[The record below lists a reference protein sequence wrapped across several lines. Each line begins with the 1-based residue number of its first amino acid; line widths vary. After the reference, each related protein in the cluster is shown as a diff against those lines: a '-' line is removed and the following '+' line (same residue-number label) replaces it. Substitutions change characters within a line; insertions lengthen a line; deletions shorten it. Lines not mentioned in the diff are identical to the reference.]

1 MSRSPKDKPAE
12 EVSAPT
18 VTRSRR
24 EGRTK
29 LWPADRPRY
38 VMSLSEASNP
48 YKGQSGETGQSVT
61 STINRRKKNSYPSV
75 LRRFTHESNKNRC
88 KNIRPLC
95 DVTENAFNNMYDIN
109 DKYDNINDVNKYY
122 YIKR

>member
-1 MSRSPKDKPAE
+1 MSPKDKPTE
-12 EVSAPT
+12 EVSVTT
-18 VTRSRR
+18 VIRSRR

-61 STINRRKKNSYPSV
+61 STINRRKKDSYPSV
-75 LRRFTHESNKNRC
+75 PRRPTHMNRM
-88 KNIRPLC
+88 KVDMRISVPSE
-95 DVTENAFNNMYDIN
+95 TS
-109 DKYDNINDVNKYY
+109 
-122 YIKR
+122 